1 MQKLAIFIL
10 VMITIGVFLCSFQI
24 KKVDLNSVAVKLDE
38 TACIKGI
45 CAVVIVLDHMGLQL
59 STPIVLKPFTMVGYL
74 CVSIF
79 FFFSGYGLWGGVS
92 NKKGYL
98 NNFLQKKMVKLLCPV
113 VFAKILYGVFFHSKI
128 MYSWYIYVICGLY
141 VLFYC
146 SCKWLSRFDA
156 LKSIAGGILLYQVGC
171 FAFSVPVVWYRAC
184 WPFFV
189 GCLLYQFKDEFDGI
203 IINRWKNFMILDGV
217 IFILAFLM
225 AALADKFNIKPVELE
240 TLITVLF
247 YIVSSI
253 AFVLGVYGFTF
264 GFSMTK
270 VGKILRKAG
279 NVSYEIYLIHGFVFL
294 IMSQIKKENLYPYL
308 VMVATFFF
316 AECLHILSQGILKK
330 MPK

>member
-1 MQKLAIFIL
+1 
-10 VMITIGVFLCSFQI
+10 
-24 KKVDLNSVAVKLDE
+24 
-38 TACIKGI
+38 
-45 CAVVIVLDHMGLQL
+45 
-59 STPIVLKPFTMVGYL
+59 
-74 CVSIF
+74 
-79 FFFSGYGLWGGVS
+79 
-92 NKKGYL
+92 
-98 NNFLQKKMVKLLCPV
+98 MVKLLCPV

-156 LKSIAGGILLYQVGC
+156 LLYQVGC

-189 GCLLYQFKDEFDGI
+189 GCLLYQFKYEFDGI

-279 NVSYEIYLIHGFVFL
+279 GMFHMKY
-294 IMSQIKKENLYPYL
+294 
-308 VMVATFFF
+308 T
-316 AECLHILSQGILKK
+316 
-330 MPK
+330 

>member
-1 MQKLAIFIL
+1 
-10 VMITIGVFLCSFQI
+10 
-24 KKVDLNSVAVKLDE
+24 
-38 TACIKGI
+38 
-45 CAVVIVLDHMGLQL
+45 
-59 STPIVLKPFTMVGYL
+59 
-74 CVSIF
+74 
-79 FFFSGYGLWGGVS
+79 
-92 NKKGYL
+92 
-98 NNFLQKKMVKLLCPV
+98 MVKLLCPV

-156 LKSIAGGILLYQVGC
+156 LKAIAGGILLYQVGC

-279 NVSYEIYLIHGFVFL
+279 GMFHMKY
-294 IMSQIKKENLYPYL
+294 
-308 VMVATFFF
+308 T
-316 AECLHILSQGILKK
+316 
-330 MPK
+330 